1 MALYDSSITREP
13 TVPDNLDRVN
23 HTLLKELSQDG
34 RRTVRALAGSV
45 GLSEPAVRER
55 LNTLERQGLIMGYR
69 VVLDPD
75 AVGAGTAAF
84 VSLRFAGGAEAKS
97 ALNEALR
104 HEACVLEVHE
114 VAGDDCYLVK
124 IRVDSTTAL
133 ADALDRIRAM
143 PHINNTSYTIVLRT
157 LLERP
162 VAI

>member
-1 MALYDSSITREP
+1 MPHS
-13 TVPDNLDRVN
+13 LDRVN
-23 HTLLKELSQDG
+23 HTLLEELSQDG

-55 LNTLERQGLIMGYR
+55 LNSLERHGVITGYR

-84 VSLRFAGGAEAKS
+84 VSLRFAGGAEVKS

-104 HEACVLEVHE
+104 QEGCVLEVHE
-114 VAGDDCYLVK
+114 VAGDDCYLLKV
-124 IRVDSTTAL
+124 RVDSTTAL
-133 ADALDRIRAM
+133 ADALDRLRAM
-143 PHINNTSYTIVLRT
+143 PHITSTSSTIVLRT